1 LSVNINTVLTSR
13 LLMTGEYFVY
23 FSSRS
28 FLSFSLE
35 SAPLAAGCLTEP
47 HAAGEQKKSTPE
59 AVYSVQV

>member
-1 LSVNINTVLTSR
+1 DKFITTDYLQQCP
-13 LLMTGEYFVY
+13 GEYFVY